1 VTRAGIPPEDAQFLE
16 TRKFTRSEI
25 AGIYLV
31 PPHKIGDLEHA
42 TFSNIEHQ
50 SLDFVV
56 NTLRPWLVRW
66 EQAISARLI
75 GEVERKSIFAEFN
88 VDGLLR
94 GDIQSRYQAYSVAR
108 NWGWLSR
115 NDIRRMENMNMI
127 EGGDDYLTPLNM
139 TTLGAPA
146 PELPAQPPADTQR
159 ALRLL
164 VTDACKRIEQ
174 RAGDRDEKHRTWVA
188 DVIRPLVQ
196 AFDNRSADA
205 IEDEVRGLVDVW
217 FYQPYIDAYSLA
229 ARVMGE

>member
-146 PELPAQPPADTQR
+146 PVQPAGAGAVRT
-159 ALRLL
+159 L
-164 VTDACKRIEQ
+164 VLDACKRIEQ

-188 DVIRPLVQ
+188 DVLRPLVM
-196 AFDNRSADA
+196 ALDERSADA
-205 IEDEVRGLVDVW
+205 IEVEVQALVDIW
-217 FYQPYIDAYSLA
+217 FYPPAIDAYSLA